1 MDITRAA
8 EVAQEM
14 LESAHASYRSGNA
27 SWSEVKDQ
35 IALLEWLVDL
45 TTDSDYEEVI
55 SQL

>member
-14 LESAHASYRSGNA
+14 LESAHASYRSGNT

-35 IALLEWLVDL
+35 IALLEWLVDM
-45 TTDSDYEEVI
+45 TQDSSNEEII
-55 SQL
+55 SNL